1 MGGWALKVP
10 TSLRSVDND
19 QLRRAAANPLQAV
32 RSIYRNGGDSGI
44 RNISQGVEVVR
55 GNHIPWLTGHMTRL
69 SCSVKQPTHTHHL
82 FLSHSALSTYRSDIL
97 VSRCQS
103 GGKSSCSIGA
113 SDARASLSPGKSGEV
128 AQGLGA
134 CRTSSPMTLTENAR
148 RRLCPP
154 TPAEA
159 CKVNMLK
166 HTMSPGDNVHP
177 RMGKSSRWLSISG
190 SSPSVPSENH
200 LAWLS
205 MKDRGISQGPLCEP
219 AMNSRQ
225 SRR

>member
-1 MGGWALKVP
+1 MVNRAHDPVFPFRETTDPYPSSAFSEPSCIVNL
-10 TSLRSVDND
+10 SL
-19 QLRRAAANPLQAV
+19 
-32 RSIYRNGGDSGI
+32 G
-44 RNISQGVEVVR
+44 
-55 GNHIPWLTGHMTRL
+55 
-69 SCSVKQPTHTHHL
+69 
-82 FLSHSALSTYRSDIL
+82 HSAFSMPECR
-97 VSRCQS
+97 
-103 GGKSSCSIGA
+103 KSSCSIG
-113 SDARASLSPGKSGEV
+113 SPDARASLSPGKSGEV

-205 MKDRGISQGPLCEP
+205 MKDRGINQGPLCEP
-219 AMNSRQ
+219 AMNSRVDSLGTGSTGIQ
-225 SRR
+225 KLTVSEPVML